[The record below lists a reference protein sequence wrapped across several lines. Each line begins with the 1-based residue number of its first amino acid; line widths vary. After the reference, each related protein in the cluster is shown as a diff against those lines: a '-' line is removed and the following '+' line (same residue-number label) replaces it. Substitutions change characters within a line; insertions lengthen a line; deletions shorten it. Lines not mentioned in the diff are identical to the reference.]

1 MSNLS
6 YYKEVQGV
14 MTRFEPLTAAALEKA
29 SVDLTIAEIQTALEQ
44 HGLDFKYIVHDPSRS
59 LLSTYYADYGR
70 GLYMELYLHRNI
82 LDKQFPLYQ
91 VADELKGAAVPE
103 LTAGA
108 WKSYYT
114 KRVPLAMQ
122 IYDFQRRYRDIPTDE
137 VFLVWHDIYK
147 RIDYSNR
154 MWPAEVLEYVFSHA
168 PVPKYPESD
177 ADGLITIYRGMGELS
192 APPEEAISWST
203 HPGNALWFAIH
214 SGRGT
219 HIAVAHIQPKQIVWY
234 TDKFY
239 NENEVIVRPGT
250 ISEYRYE
257 DMIPA
262 TEAHMPAILAPAI
275 MNYVSYGKQ
284 AKKLGYQEENIF
296 HYHGL
301 KHILRVLLLALIY
314 YYNAGDALSEADRQI
329 LIYFSLL
336 HDIGRV
342 DDSKDDAH
350 GERSVSLIHSKGL
363 RIKDLRMCKKDY
375 RIAEL
380 LIQYHCRDDAEGEA
394 AIRAIPSLSQREKEH
409 TVHLYHICKDVDGL
423 DRVRFNGLDYRQLRT
438 DYGRKLPLVAGAL
451 LNEPIV
457 QVLDMDWGSGIT
469 L

>member
-154 MWPAEVLEYVFSHA
+154 MWPAEVLEYV
-168 PVPKYPESD
+168 
-177 ADGLITIYRGMGELS
+177 
-192 APPEEAISWST
+192 
-203 HPGNALWFAIH
+203 
-214 SGRGT
+214 
-219 HIAVAHIQPKQIVWY
+219 
-234 TDKFY
+234 
-239 NENEVIVRPGT
+239 ENK
-250 ISEYRYE
+250 S
-257 DMIPA
+257 
-262 TEAHMPAILAPAI
+262 
-275 MNYVSYGKQ
+275 S
-284 AKKLGYQEENIF
+284 
-296 HYHGL
+296 
-301 KHILRVLLLALIY
+301 
-314 YYNAGDALSEADRQI
+314 
-329 LIYFSLL
+329 
-336 HDIGRV
+336 
-342 DDSKDDAH
+342 
-350 GERSVSLIHSKGL
+350 
-363 RIKDLRMCKKDY
+363 
-375 RIAEL
+375 
-380 LIQYHCRDDAEGEA
+380 
-394 AIRAIPSLSQREKEH
+394 
-409 TVHLYHICKDVDGL
+409 
-423 DRVRFNGLDYRQLRT
+423 
-438 DYGRKLPLVAGAL
+438 
-451 LNEPIV
+451 
-457 QVLDMDWGSGIT
+457 
-469 L
+469 

>member
-1 MSNLS
+1 M
-6 YYKEVQGV
+6 
-14 MTRFEPLTAAALEKA
+14 
-29 SVDLTIAEIQTALEQ
+29 
-44 HGLDFKYIVHDPSRS
+44 
-59 LLSTYYADYGR
+59 
-70 GLYMELYLHRNI
+70 
-82 LDKQFPLYQ
+82 
-91 VADELKGAAVPE
+91 
-103 LTAGA
+103 
-108 WKSYYT
+108 
-114 KRVPLAMQ
+114 
-122 IYDFQRRYRDIPTDE
+122 
-137 VFLVWHDIYK
+137 
-147 RIDYSNR
+147 
-154 MWPAEVLEYVFSHA
+154 
-168 PVPKYPESD
+168 
-177 ADGLITIYRGMGELS
+177 
-192 APPEEAISWST
+192 
-203 HPGNALWFAIH
+203 
-214 SGRGT
+214 
-219 HIAVAHIQPKQIVWY
+219 
-234 TDKFY
+234 
-239 NENEVIVRPGT
+239 
-250 ISEYRYE
+250 
-257 DMIPA
+257 
-262 TEAHMPAILAPAI
+262 
-275 MNYVSYGKQ
+275 
-284 AKKLGYQEENIF
+284 
-296 HYHGL
+296 
-301 KHILRVLLLALIY
+301 
-314 YYNAGDALSEADRQI
+314 SEADRQI